1 MKKEDVLKA
10 YEEQKAACIVAFPT
24 LTSSWTYFVQIEQ
37 AIEHYY
43 STTDRVSDAV
53 RALIRAM
60 YTSQTRA
67 ALKCA
72 DDEKYGIK
80 YSADTGNVD
89 LTPYWYAWDWLKE
102 SLVDKIEYKTLESN
116 PENAQK
122 SENLES
128 IPEKV
133 VLEEQPNLDIIV
145 DDVLTARIVEAAQI
159 NELAE
164 SFWQSNSKMDFIC
177 LVEDRGK
184 VVETPDKK
192 TLVKKLYLDCGLLT
206 QIQENGFD
214 VYVPSYIGGDA
225 SA

>member
-1 MKKEDVLKA
+1 MKKEDVLRS

-80 YSADTGNVD
+80 YSADTGSID
-89 LTPYWYAWDWLKE
+89 LTPYWYTWEWLKE
-102 SLVDKIEYKTLESN
+102 NLADKIKYTVSETS
-116 PENAQK
+116 AQAEGGAGK
-122 SENLES
+122 K
-128 IPEKV
+128 IV
-133 VLEEQPNLDIIV
+133 DVEQPELDFVIKDIS
-145 DDVLTARIVEAAQI
+145 TARVTEAAQI
-159 NELAE
+159 NDYAE
-164 SFWQSNSKMDFIC
+164 SFWQGNSKMDFIC
-177 LVEDRGK
+177 LVEDRGN
-184 VVETPDKK
+184 VVKTPDKK
-192 TLVKKLYLDCGLLT
+192 AIVKKLYLDCGLLT
-206 QIQENGFD
+206 QIQENGLD
-214 VYVPSYIGGDA
+214 IYVPSYLGGVGNA
-225 SA
+225 